1 MKIVKL
7 RSDAERGLELWFGHC
22 RSIMDD
28 KEHERAVN
36 NDSEYTAADFRCMT
50 AALEFMIG
58 NFEVVRKTNTEKK
71 P

>member
-50 AALEFMIG
+50 AALKFMLG
-58 NFEVVRKTNTEKK
+58 KFETAKTTTEKK
-71 P
+71 L